1 MLSFLF
7 LTSYG
12 SGIVSELEP
21 VNGGLLKRFI
31 FKGDVRDTT
40 VF

>member
-1 MLSFLF
+1 MLNFLF

-12 SGIVSELEP
+12 SGIVSELES
-21 VNGGLLKRFI
+21 VNEGLLYRFI
-31 FKGDVRDTT
+31 LKGDVRDTT